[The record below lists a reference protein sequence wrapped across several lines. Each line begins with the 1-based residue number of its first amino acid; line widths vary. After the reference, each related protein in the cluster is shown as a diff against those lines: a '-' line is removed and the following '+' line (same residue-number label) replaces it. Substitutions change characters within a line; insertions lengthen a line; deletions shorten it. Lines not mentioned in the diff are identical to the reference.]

1 MKSLLFKTGS
11 VWMMAVAMIT
21 GAVLQPSAYAA
32 PAGMVSTQQL
42 VQESRVDQQRAYVN
56 DFLSRSDVQAQL
68 EARGV
73 DVADAQLRIAGLTG
87 AELATLSSQIDVLPA
102 GEGVLET
109 VLFIL
114 VIFMLLDIAGVTDI
128 FPGL

>member
-1 MKSLLFKTGS
+1 MKSLLIKTGS
-11 VWMMAVAMIT
+11 VWMMAVVMVIGT
-21 GAVLQPSAYAA
+21 VVQSAAFAA

-42 VQESRVDQQRAYVN
+42 AQESRVEQQRAQVSE
-56 DFLSRSDVQAQL
+56 FMSRSDVQAQL

-73 DVADAQLRIAGLTG
+73 DVADAQARIAGLTG
-87 AELATLSSQIDVLPA
+87 AELATLSAQIDELPA

-128 FPGL
+128 FPGI

>member
-1 MKSLLFKTGS
+1 MKSSMFKAGSVCTLAAALVTGS
-11 VWMMAVAMIT
+11 LVQSTAFAT
-21 GAVLQPSAYAA
+21 

-42 VQESRVDQQRAYVN
+42 MQESRVDQQRVQVN
-56 DFLSRSDVQAQL
+56 DFLSRADVQAQL

-73 DVADAQLRIAGLTG
+73 DVASAKARIASLSP
-87 AELATLSSQIDVLPA
+87 AELASLSAQIDQLPA

-109 VLFIL
+109 VLFLL

>member
-1 MKSLLFKTGS
+1 MKSSMFKAGSVCTLAAALVTGS
-11 VWMMAVAMIT
+11 LVQSTAFAT
-21 GAVLQPSAYAA
+21 

-42 VQESRVDQQRAYVN
+42 VQESRVDQQRVQVN
-56 DFLSRSDVQAQL
+56 DFLSRADVQAQL

-73 DVADAQLRIAGLTG
+73 DVASAKARIASLSP
-87 AELATLSSQIDVLPA
+87 AELASLSAQIDQLPA

-109 VLFIL
+109 VLFLL